1 MPSIGI
7 SVNGRKRKLLML
19 LTLSPTVRT
28 FFLNKPNLI
37 GIVGQFGTGQ
47 FGNVNLAP
55 RVKSGQFGTES

>member
-19 LTLSPTVRT
+19 LTLSPTDRT

-37 GIVGQFGTGQ
+37 GIVGQFG
-47 FGNVNLAP
+47 NVNLAP
-55 RVKSGQFGTES
+55 RVKSGHFGTES